1 MQMDKSAKT
10 IAKRNRDKR
19 HNKRWSDTETKQ
31 LLEYLLEQEEFEKPT
46 AQIFYRKFLNASNL
60 EATWDLCRWKTKS
73 LKSTYKKAETW
84 RRSNAYEAND
94 PYVQDKLRKMC
105 RFYDD
110 LHCLFGQKLQIFAN
124 ETFDVNTSSKPSFPL
139 ATAMDENI
147 EEYFITAIKSEE
159 NEDHS
164 GLIVPERAATTS
176 PESSF
181 PTDVSVEER
190 NYCQRELIEQ
200 DCITNVSKAD
210 QALSLIEDEKSSFLK
225 MRFEFEKEK
234 FCKEFELKEKRFAE
248 EIRERKENFE
258 LNKLEMEKYERLRIL
273 ELEKQ
278 ERIERFEIEM
288 RYRSKEK

>member
-1 MQMDKSAKT
+1 MQMDKSVKA

-46 AQIFYRKFLNASNL
+46 AQIFYRKFLNTSNL

-73 LKSTYKKAETW
+73 LKSTYKKTETW
-84 RRSNAYEAND
+84 RSSNAYEAND

-124 ETFDVNTSSKPSFPL
+124 ETFDVNTSSKIPL
-139 ATAMDENI
+139 VTAMDENI

-181 PTDVSVEER
+181 PTNVSVEER
-190 NYCQRELIEQ
+190 NFSQRELIEQ
-200 DCITNVSKAD
+200 DCITNVPQTD
-210 QALSLIEDEKSSFLK
+210 QALSLNESENSSFLK

-234 FCKEFELKEKRFAE
+234 FRKEFKLKEKRFAE

-258 LNKLEMEKYERLRIL
+258 LKKLEIEKYECLRIL

-278 ERIERFEIEM
+278 ERIERFKIEM